1 LKRAWR
7 SRPRLAPAC
16 AAVALSCGIVVCSQW
31 DVAAESLRAPAGMVP
46 YTHPVVRNG
55 KRLLWHGVWR
65 GRTGHE
71 MARLAPAKIA
81 IAPKQKPQSS
91 APAAKQAPQSQ
102 ILKAFSIVAGPD
114 DLTASQMARDFA
126 AVLSDKGAPGRAIV
140 GSTSPNGLAKV
151 ARMDMADFAIVTL
164 DSLLAGAKLDADWPK
179 RSPLVVR
186 LAPETLEVIA
196 PRDVKSIG
204 DLQGKTVS
212 VGDPD
217 SATATSARLLFSR
230 LGISVNPL
238 YEPLTDSLEALS
250 SGKRGAVVVLGGKDA
265 RALSDFGGDG
275 GYHLVAIPW
284 SAGLESIYAPARVA
298 SADRPNLVAANDSVE
313 TVGEPLALIALDAAT
328 GSQRADAAGRV
339 ARAFFENYDSFLS
352 DDRAA
357 QWRDVNLAADP
368 SVPNVT
374 WPRLQGAQ
382 GWIDE
387 HKTTADA
394 SLDAFRASAK
404 SAADA
409 SGGPRAEDSDRLYD
423 DLTRWRSLMQ

>member
-1 LKRAWR
+1 
-7 SRPRLAPAC
+7 
-16 AAVALSCGIVVCSQW
+16 
-31 DVAAESLRAPAGMVP
+31 MVP

-55 KRLLWHGVWR
+55 KRLLWHGAWR
-65 GRTGHE
+65 GQGGHQTV
-71 MARLAPAKIA
+71 RLAPAKVA
-81 IAPKQKPQSS
+81 IVPKQEPQSS
-91 APAAKQAPQSQ
+91 ATVVKPAPQLQNS
-102 ILKAFSIVAGPD
+102 KPFSIVADPD

-140 GSTSPNGLAKV
+140 GATSPNGLARV

-164 DSLLAGAKLDADWPK
+164 DSLLAGAKLDAEWPK
-179 RSPLVVR
+179 RAPLVVR

-196 PRDVKSIG
+196 PRDVKSIS
-204 DLQGKTVS
+204 DLEGKTVG

-230 LGISVNPL
+230 LGISVNPI
-238 YEPLTDSLEALS
+238 YEPLTESLEALS
-250 SGKRGAVVVLGGKDA
+250 AGKRGAVVVLGGKDA

-284 SAGLESIYAPARVA
+284 SAGLEAVYAPARVA

-313 TVGEPLALIALDAAT
+313 TVGEPLALIALDAAA
-328 GSQRADAAGRV
+328 GSPHADAAGRV
-339 ARAFFENYDSFLS
+339 ARAFFENYDSFLG

-368 SVPNVT
+368 SVPNVV
-374 WPRLQGAQ
+374 WPRLAGAQ

-387 HKTTADA
+387 HKTTTDA

-404 SAADA
+404 SASDA

>member
-1 LKRAWR
+1 M
-7 SRPRLAPAC
+7 LAG
-16 AAVALSCGIVVCSQW
+16 VIVVYGQL
-31 DVAAESLRAPAGMVP
+31 DVVAGSLRPPSGMVP

-55 KRLLWHGVWR
+55 KRLLWHGAWR
-65 GRTGHE
+65 GYGGHE
-71 MARLAPAKIA
+71 TAPLAPAKIA
-81 IAPKQKPQSS
+81 IVPKQEPQVS
-91 APAAKQAPQSQ
+91 APVAKPSPQLQNS
-102 ILKAFSIVAGPD
+102 KPFSIVADPD
-114 DLTASQMARDFA
+114 DLTASQMAKDFA
-126 AVLSDKGAPGRAIV
+126 AVLSDKAAPGRAIV
-140 GSTSPNGLAKV
+140 GATSPNGLARV
-151 ARMDMADFAIVTL
+151 ARMEMADFAIVTL
-164 DSLLAGAKLDADWPK
+164 DSLLTGAKLDPEWPK
-179 RSPLVVR
+179 RAPLVVR

-196 PRDVKSIG
+196 PRDVKSIS
-204 DLQGKTVS
+204 DLEGKTVS

-230 LGISVNPL
+230 LGVSVNPI
-238 YEPLTDSLEALS
+238 YEPLTESLEALS
-250 SGKRGAVVVLGGKDA
+250 AGKRGAVVVLGGKDA

-298 SADRPNLVAANDSVE
+298 AADRPNLVPANDSVE
-313 TVGEPLALIALDAAT
+313 TVGEPLALIALDAGA
-328 GSQRADAAGRV
+328 GSPHADAAGRV

-368 SVPNVT
+368 SVPNVA
-374 WPRLQGAQ
+374 WPRLTGAQ